1 MDEKDERD
9 KSHDKDVRGM
19 RRIGGM
25 RRMRR
30 IMKANMRGM

>member
-1 MDEKDERD
+1 LDEKDERD

-25 RRMRR
+25 T
-30 IMKANMRGM
+30 GMGLMNVV